1 VPRPLPKKISE
12 LKSVIGNVALTSHY
26 MVEFAGLPGNLR
38 RYLAE
43 RGIDSRYVS
52 ETIGLLCSKAI
63 LPGSGFATADVVG
76 NYMGVLEK
84 FAHTRTFTPMSL
96 EFYCD
101 NSYRALKFIEH
112 WMEFMSSGTEFG
124 PDAVSNLTP
133 GYYYRM
139 QYPDQYKCDQTR
151 ITKFEKDHKKYIEY
165 RFFGLYPISL
175 DSTTV
180 SYDGSNVLKISAT
193 FQYERYVSGQSSSLA
208 QFLNIN
214 GNKDPSP
221 SGTGTG
227 ADVLQRNNANLTYA
241 GGKTADLSNKLDNGA
256 AVKLTG
262 TDYFGKGS
270 STILNSTTVT
280 QSTISQSRKI

>member
-1 VPRPLPKKISE
+1 
-12 LKSVIGNVALTSHY
+12 
-26 MVEFAGLPGNLR
+26 MVEFGGLPGNLR
-38 RYLAE
+38 KYLAQ
-43 RGIDSRYVS
+43 RGIDSRYIS

-84 FAHTRTFTPMSL
+84 FPHTRTYTPMGL

-101 NSYRALKFIEH
+101 NSYRALKFVEH

-165 RFFGLYPISL
+165 RFFGLYPLSL

-180 SYDGSNVLKISAT
+180 SYEGSNVLKISAT

-208 QFLNIN
+208 QFLNIT
-214 GNKDPSP
+214 GNRDGSP

-227 ADVLQRNNANLTYA
+227 ADALLREKANLTYA
-241 GGKTADLSNKLDNGA
+241 GTKGNSLKLLDNGA
-256 AVKLTG
+256 SPPTVTG
-262 TDYFGKGS
+262 TDYFGTGNTS
-270 STILNSTTVT
+270 ILNSSAVT
-280 QSTISQSRKI
+280 QATVSQSRKI